1 MKKTVLFL
9 ALFIGIFSSFQSVQ
23 AQNQTDSVPK
33 IRIYY
38 FHATNRCATCLA
50 CENVCLETLQ
60 AEFQKELDSKIII
73 FEPINIE
80 EEQNKSLV
88 VQYKIQFSTLLFVDQ
103 KGNVTDLS
111 DKAFENA
118 LENPAEYAG
127 FSFRYESSIQSST

>member
-1 MKKTVLFL
+1 MKKTLLFL
-9 ALFIGIFSSFQSVQ
+9 ALFIGIFFSIHSLQ

-50 CENVCLETLQ
+50 CENVCFETLQ
-60 AEFQKELDSKIII
+60 TEFQKELDLKIIV
-73 FEPINIE
+73 FKPINIE

-88 VQYKIQFSTLLFVDQ
+88 EQYKIQFSTLLFVDQ

-118 LENPAEYAG
+118 IENPTEYKK
-127 FSFRYESSIQSST
+127 IIVNQVVKMLN

>member
-118 LENPAEYAG
+118 IENPAEYKK
-127 FSFRYESSIQSST
+127 IIVNQVLKMLN